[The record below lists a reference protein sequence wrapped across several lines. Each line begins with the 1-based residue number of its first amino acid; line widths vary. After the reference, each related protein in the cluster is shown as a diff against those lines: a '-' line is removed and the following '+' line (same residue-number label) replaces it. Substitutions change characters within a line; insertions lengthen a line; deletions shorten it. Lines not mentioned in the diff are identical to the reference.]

1 MSVGYKTTPFTRSD
15 KFTELINKPVKFS
28 DIAINLDVHP
38 NTGDLIRITNE
49 NSIKKQMKNLL
60 LTNKYERPFMPSYGC
75 SIRSILFENL
85 TDQTA
90 LIIKDIITEAVK
102 NHMPHVR
109 VLAVQVI
116 PIDQGVSIEIVFVA
130 LNIEGN
136 QTLSFYLDRVR

>member
-1 MSVGYKTTPFTRSD
+1 MSVGYKTAPFTRSD
-15 KFTELINKPVKFS
+15 KFTELINKPIKFS
-28 DIAINLDVHP
+28 DISINLDVHP
-38 NTGDLIRITNE
+38 NTSDLIRITNE

-60 LTNKYERPFMPSYGC
+60 LTDKYERVFLPSYGC

-90 LIIKDIITEAVK
+90 LIVKDIIIEAVK

>member
-15 KFTELINKPVKFS
+15 KFTELISKPLKFS
-28 DIAINLDVHP
+28 DITINLDVHP
-38 NTGDLIRITNE
+38 NTGDLIRVTNE

-75 SIRSILFENL
+75 SLKSVLFDNL

-90 LIIKDIITEAVK
+90 LVIKDVITEAIK

-109 VLAVQVI
+109 LLATKVD
-116 PIDQGVSIEIVFVA
+116 PIEQGVMIEIVFSA
-130 LNIEGN
+130 LNIEGE
-136 QTLSFYLDRVR
+136 QSLSFYLDRVR